1 MAIYTKNGKSFKLQT
16 EVKGKFDYSVSSG
29 GELKRSRDSKEG
41 PKELTLTLDY
51 IVTVD
56 RDPSIDQTD
65 DREVGRDSMK
75 LPYTIF
81 IYDYEGNLLKIA
93 NLGFPILRI
102 AADTKN
108 NTLYAIVVMDDYV
121 LVKYEL

>member
-1 MAIYTKNGKSFKLQT
+1 MAIYTKSGKSFKLLT

-29 GELKRSRDSKEG
+29 GEFKRSRDSKEG
-41 PKELTLTLDY
+41 PRELTLTLDY

-56 RDPSIDQTD
+56 RDLSIDQTD
-65 DREVGRDSMK
+65 ENEVGRDPMK
-75 LPYTIF
+75 LPHTVF

-93 NLGFPILRI
+93 NLGFPVVRI
-102 AADTKN
+102 TADTKN
-108 NTLYAIVVMDDYV
+108 NTLYAIVVMEDYV